1 MRNFIFSL
9 SKYYL
14 DGVVVIIV
22 NFNRAEIR
30 EAEEL
35 ISILEEEISPRDK
48 RLVIDLGQCEYVDP
62 TFIGVLLETLN
73 RLKAQGI
80 SLKLVKP
87 DITKSNSSLFTNILR
102 LFELYKSR
110 EEALQIIN
118 RTNPLLAL

>member
-1 MRNFIFSL
+1 MRNVMSNFGRL
-9 SKYYL
+9 YVN
-14 DGVVVIIV
+14 GGVVIIV
-22 NFNRAEIR
+22 NLNRAATR